1 MQFFSLQLLESC
13 ANPSGSKTN
22 IRIEASSEI
31 RTELYKA
38 LREVMDIAR
47 QGRSQVKSGFF
58 PNTYWTCLRLL
69 KWVSAGRSGLTTH
82 HQIGIRFYSKSSI
95 TGTIASKNVKTSW
108 YCEF

>member
-58 PNTYWTCLRLL
+58 PNILDMPEAT
-69 KWVSAGRSGLTTH
+69 KMGIGRTVRSDNLSSDR
-82 HQIGIRFYSKSSI
+82 HQILQ
-95 TGTIASKNVKTSW
+95 
-108 YCEF
+108 

>member
-1 MQFFSLQLLESC
+1 MLLFTKSVKRNQKKLPQFRNIIYPQCNNSAGSRKEYNAIFLFQLLESC

-47 QGRSQVKSGFF
+47 QGRSQVKSWGFQF
-58 PNTYWTCLRLL
+58 RYHQACQFL
-69 KWVSAGRSGLTTH
+69 GL
-82 HQIGIRFYSKSSI
+82 G
-95 TGTIASKNVKTSW
+95 AV
-108 YCEF
+108 

>member
-47 QGRSQVKSGFF
+47 QGRSQVKSGVF
-58 PNTYWTCLRLL
+58 PKVEFSSELGLKNEFKLFPANT
-69 KWVSAGRSGLTTH
+69 
-82 HQIGIRFYSKSSI
+82 
-95 TGTIASKNVKTSW
+95 
-108 YCEF
+108 